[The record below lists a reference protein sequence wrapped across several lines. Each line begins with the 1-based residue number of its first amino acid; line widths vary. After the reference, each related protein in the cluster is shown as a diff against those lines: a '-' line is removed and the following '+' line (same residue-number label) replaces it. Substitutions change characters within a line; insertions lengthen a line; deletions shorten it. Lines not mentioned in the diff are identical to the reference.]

1 MSKAVFMSEPI
12 IIVIIVSISILAY
25 FGWTLDRFAS
35 HLCPKKI
42 QAKTE
47 GKHEE
52 NQTKNILEFRPP
64 QLKAAEANPT
74 PEAEAPNLPVPVVD
88 FMSFAR
94 YSSTPKAKDNVMDIS
109 TSKPRGRR
117 AAGWPRST
125 GLSITPQ
132 QKIKNKTTKKEQI
145 ESTQAT
151 LYTQRTM
158 PGCTGASGTPRR
170 RGWNKAKSFFYLY
183 PRRKNCMRIHQGW
196 CAIWGWRRK
205 NCISNQ
211 ILSLAWF
218 KKWSV

>member
-35 HLCPKKI
+35 HLCPQKI

-117 AAGWPRST
+117 AAG
-125 GLSITPQ
+125 
-132 QKIKNKTTKKEQI
+132 
-145 ESTQAT
+145 
-151 LYTQRTM
+151 
-158 PGCTGASGTPRR
+158 
-170 RGWNKAKSFFYLY
+170 
-183 PRRKNCMRIHQGW
+183 
-196 CAIWGWRRK
+196 
-205 NCISNQ
+205 
-211 ILSLAWF
+211 
-218 KKWSV
+218 